1 VINRL
6 SRTSRTSSSNSHPVP
21 GKGRAAAFYL
31 LLTLLLTY
39 PLWLKPDRTVL
50 AHYADDE
57 LLMWALAWDAH
68 AFVHQPLSIF
78 DANIFYPQR
87 RTLAYSENVIGSA
100 LVTAPVLWI
109 TGNPV
114 LALNIVGLLACM
126 LCGLGGYV
134 LGHRIGLTAPNAL
147 VCGVIFA
154 FSPARFFRT
163 SQIHISTVQWIPFAL
178 ASLHAYLD
186 GNRKRDLR
194 LAVAFF
200 TLQTLTSGHGGVF
213 LAVAIAVLLAYRLA
227 IGDAVT
233 LLRGARD
240 FGFTGVLLLLP
251 AVLVYVPYHLVQ
263 AEMGLRRG
271 LGTWRSTTE
280 SFLASPTH
288 LHMWLRPFLT
298 DRDVLAEASAFLFVG
313 YLPLVLALI
322 AIVRR
327 RAPAAGA
334 TNPRS
339 TTVWTRIAVALEIAA
354 VIAAITAGAV
364 TFHGPVRLRVG
375 TTVLLSAREAARAW
389 FICALIVGMR
399 AALVSRAPLDIPA
412 RVLHRTR
419 AFVQSL
425 AARRRDPATFYF
437 VLAVL
442 CAWLLVSPPSSF
454 WRFGLWPFVYQLPGF
469 SFIRMSTR
477 FIVLL
482 LLAIAVLAALGVE
495 SLTARMTPRNR
506 LIAASIVMAVLI
518 AEFAAVP
525 LTVVPYR
532 FDPPMVD
539 QWVARQPKPFVVAEL
554 PLFEPDQRFHTAYML
569 HSTLHWQKTVHGY
582 SGWLPAAHRALYDEL
597 RNFPDARSLEHLE
610 QIGVTYVIVHNE
622 WFPPAQWERFEKR
635 LHGFDGRLK
644 LEYMDPAGRVYSLR
658 QRSVNLTKLRLKP
671 TNAGV

>member
-1 VINRL
+1 MSRARL
-6 SRTSRTSSSNSHPVP
+6 GPDSAPVP

-31 LLTLLLTY
+31 LLTLLLMY

-57 LLMWALAWDAH
+57 LLMWVLAWDAH

-87 RTLAYSENVIGSA
+87 RTLAYSENLIGSA
-100 LVTAPVLWI
+100 FFAAPILWI

-114 LALNIVGLLACM
+114 LALNIVALLACM

-134 LGHRIGLTAPNAL
+134 LGCRIGLTAPNAL
-147 VCGVIFA
+147 ICGVIFA

-163 SQIHISTVQWIPFAL
+163 SQIHVATVQWIPFAL

-200 TLQTLTSGHGGVF
+200 TLQALTSGHGGVF
-213 LAVAIAVLLAYRLA
+213 LAVAIALLLAYRVA
-227 IGDAVT
+227 IGDAVAV
-233 LLRGARD
+233 LRGARD
-240 FGFTGVLLLLP
+240 FGIAGVLLLLP
-251 AVLVYVPYHLVQ
+251 AVLVYIPYRLVQ

-271 LGTWRSTTE
+271 LGTWRTTPE

-313 YLPLVLALI
+313 YLPLMLALI
-322 AIVRR
+322 AIVRGR
-327 RAPAAGA
+327 TPAAGA
-334 TNPRS
+334 GNPRL
-339 TTVWTRIAVALEIAA
+339 TTVWTRIAFALEMAAFIA
-354 VIAAITAGAV
+354 VLTAGVV

-375 TTVLLSAREAARAW
+375 STVLLSARQATRAW
-389 FICALIVGMR
+389 FICALIVGLR
-399 AALVSRAPLDIPA
+399 AALVRRAPLDIPA
-412 RVLHRTR
+412 RAWRRTR

-437 VLAVL
+437 ILAVL

-469 SFIRMSTR
+469 SFIRISTR
-477 FIVLL
+477 FVVLL
-482 LLAIAVLAALGVE
+482 LLAIAALAALGVE
-495 SLTARMTPRNR
+495 SLTARLTLR
-506 LIAASIVMAVLI
+506 LRLFAASIVMMLLI
-518 AEFAAVP
+518 AEFAAIP
-525 LTVVPYR
+525 LNVIPYR
-532 FDPPMVD
+532 FDPPLLD

-554 PLFEPDQRFHTAYML
+554 PLFEPDPRYHTAYML

-582 SGWLPAAHRALYDEL
+582 SGWLPATHGALYEEL
-597 RNFPDARSLEHLE
+597 RNFPDAQSLEHLE
-610 QIGVTYVIVHNE
+610 QLGVTYVIVHSE
-622 WFPPAQWERFEKR
+622 WFPPEEWERFQKR
-635 LHGFDGRLK
+635 LHGFNDRLK
-644 LEYMDPAGRVYSLR
+644 VEYTDPAGRVYSLR
-658 QRSVNLTKLRLKP
+658 KRSVNP
-671 TNAGV
+671 AIE